1 MFRFGAV
8 TTCLLDVLLF
18 WQECCL
24 VTFFER
30 EKITLQTFAI
40 NDTYTEVV
48 VLFNRDI
55 LSRANLL
62 LKRIYIKILYLD

>member
-1 MFRFGAV
+1 M
-8 TTCLLDVLLF
+8 
-18 WQECCL
+18 
-24 VTFFER
+24 TFFER

-40 NDTYTEVV
+40 NDTYTEV